1 MLFGP
6 RADGSQTDLFAP
18 LKERGH
24 NLPCRRQHLE
34 ITRPD
39 YTAPMKS
46 TLAGPLVAWV
56 QRAFPRAPGDI
67 DYLQPVGDPGL
78 FSPDSAT
85 WQIHADFPGML
96 SGGLC
101 ALMLQ
106 TLHPAALAGVWDH
119 SNFRDDLVGRLRR
132 TTNFVA
138 GTSYAPTADANAL
151 IARVRRIH
159 SKVRGV
165 TEAGEPYSADDPA
178 LLTWVHV
185 TEAYGFLQ
193 GYRRYCGPVPGRDAD
208 RYYDET
214 RVIAEALGALDVPR
228 SERDV
233 AAYFENVRPQLAMTE
248 RSRTVLGILQT
259 MTLPVPVA
267 GLSRDVFLGAGAA
280 LLPAWATTL
289 LQRTPA
295 QALQSRL
302 AAGALRTM
310 APLFRAGLNDG
321 PAHRACVR
329 MGRERSWIRRPF

>member
-1 MLFGP
+1 
-6 RADGSQTDLFAP
+6 
-18 LKERGH
+18 
-24 NLPCRRQHLE
+24 
-34 ITRPD
+34 
-39 YTAPMKS
+39 MKS
-46 TLAGPLVAWV
+46 TLAAPLVAWV
-56 QRAFPRAPGDI
+56 QRAFPREPGGI
-67 DYLQPVGDPGL
+67 DYFQPAGDPGL
-78 FSPDSAT
+78 FGPDSAT

-119 SNFRDDLVGRLRR
+119 SNFRDDLIGRLRR

-138 GTSYAPTADANAL
+138 GTSYAATADAQQL
-151 IARVRRIH
+151 TARVRRIH
-159 SKVRGV
+159 SKVRGF
-165 TEAGEPYSADDPA
+165 TEAGAPYSADDPA

-185 TEAYGFLQ
+185 TEAFGFLQ
-193 GYRRYCGPVPGRDAD
+193 GYRRYAGPVPAADAD

-214 RVIAEALGALDVPR
+214 RVIAEALGARDVPR
-228 SERDV
+228 SEREV
-233 AAYFENVRPQLAMTE
+233 AAYFEQVRPQLAMTD
-248 RSRTVLGILQT
+248 RSRTVLAILQQ
-259 MTLPVPVA
+259 MKLPVPVA

-280 LLPAWATTL
+280 LLPVWAARL

-329 MGRERSWIRRPF
+329 MGRERRWIRRPF